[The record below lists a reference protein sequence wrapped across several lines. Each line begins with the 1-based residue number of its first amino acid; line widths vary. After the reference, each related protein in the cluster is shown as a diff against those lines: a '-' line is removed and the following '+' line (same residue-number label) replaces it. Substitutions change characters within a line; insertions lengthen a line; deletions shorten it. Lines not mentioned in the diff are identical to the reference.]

1 MMKTKE
7 LRELAVDELEQK
19 QRDLRK
25 EHFDLRKVK
34 VAGKLENPLKLRL
47 LRRDMARIQTILNE
61 RTNKGT

>member
-1 MMKTKE
+1 MKTKE
-7 LRELAVDELEQK
+7 LRELAADELVQK

-47 LRRDMARIQTILNE
+47 LRRDMARIQTILKE
-61 RTNKGT
+61 QTYKGT